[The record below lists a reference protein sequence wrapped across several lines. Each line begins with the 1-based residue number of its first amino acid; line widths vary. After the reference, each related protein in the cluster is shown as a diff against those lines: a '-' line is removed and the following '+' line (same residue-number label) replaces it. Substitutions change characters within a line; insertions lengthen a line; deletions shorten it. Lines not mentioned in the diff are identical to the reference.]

1 VRIMWKLAFL
11 LFLGATPAWGQARV
25 VSACGTANYSA
36 SIGTLQNLT
45 MNTSGYL
52 CATTTATVV
61 EKGAPQRQ
69 QQEQEEPR
77 K

>member
-1 VRIMWKLAFL
+1 MWKLAFL

-25 VSACGTANYSA
+25 VAACGSANYSA
-36 SIGTLQNLT
+36 SVGTLQNLT

-61 EKGAPQRQ
+61 EKSPRQ
-69 QQEQEEPR
+69 QQQDERREPQ